1 MSFQHLFSLCA
12 CVLLWAAAPG
22 SVQAGDEDARKA
34 QEEIQNLA
42 KTWTVSFS
50 KGTIQ
55 YQMQL
60 TLNGNAEDVIGELTG
75 EGVVLVKGKSVRVT
89 VSVQLTAGK
98 YSYITRYPAL
108 SFTYFGRMTSS
119 DSALLPIKE
128 TISFT
133 DSLLLKEGT
142 LCPLSIRQ
150 DHNCMKPQ
158 QK

>member
-1 MSFQHLFSLCA
+1 MTFRHLLSLLA

-42 KTWTVSFS
+42 KNWTVSWS

-60 TLNGNAEDVIGELTG
+60 TLSGNAEDVIGEVTG
-75 EGVVLVKGKSVRVT
+75 EGVILVKGKSVRVT

-98 YSYITRYPAL
+98 FSYITKYPAMT
-108 SFTYFGRMTSS
+108 FTYFGRMTSS
-119 DSALLPIKE
+119 DPSLFPIKE

-150 DHNCMKPQ
+150 DNNCMKPQ